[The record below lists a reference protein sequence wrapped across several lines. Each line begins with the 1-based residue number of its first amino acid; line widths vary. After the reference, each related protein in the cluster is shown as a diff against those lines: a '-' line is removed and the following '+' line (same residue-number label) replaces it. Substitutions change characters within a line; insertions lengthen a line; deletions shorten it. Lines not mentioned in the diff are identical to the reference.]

1 MRTGPLVRRNANVS
15 RIAQAAPATFRVSTP
30 PRTLKQPPS
39 IAKFPFPIAAP
50 IQSSCPH
57 LECRLPINLRNFL
70 AEQLGAKLEAGDQT
84 IVDLAAS
91 ADEATLSRL
100 ARAIRRYS
108 TARAHEA
115 WADCAVSLARFA
127 GSGRNASRG
136 AVLCLKC
143 TTVEFGDNA
152 TEAHQAPACLPVNLE
167 AACATAEDGSTRSHQ
182 AIADRVQRLIEEF
195 RALRVAFGLP
205 HFELD
210 CYVSNRRLT
219 FTWRPLP

>member
-1 MRTGPLVRRNANVS
+1 MSRLSAPLRAFNHQLPSVS
-15 RIAQAAPATFRVSTP
+15 
-30 PRTLKQPPS
+30 
-39 IAKFPFPIAAP
+39 KFPVPAAST
-50 IQSSCPH
+50 ILDSSCPH

-70 AEQLGAKLEAGDQT
+70 PQQRGTAPGASGQT
-84 IVDLAAS
+84 IVDLAAN

-108 TARAHEA
+108 TARAREA
-115 WADCAVSLARFA
+115 WADCAVALTRFGG
-127 GSGRNASRG
+127 GSAAAPRRG
-136 AVLCLKC
+136 VLCLNC
-143 TTVEFGDNA
+143 ARIEFGEGA
-152 TEAHQAPACLPVNLE
+152 AEAHQAPTCLAVNLDTVC
-167 AACATAEDGSTRSHQ
+167 AAAGNAPGRSDE
-182 AIADRVQRLIEEF
+182 AIADRVQHLVEEF

>member
-1 MRTGPLVRRNANVS
+1 L
-15 RIAQAAPATFRVSTP
+15 
-30 PRTLKQPPS
+30 
-39 IAKFPFPIAAP
+39 
-50 IQSSCPH
+50 H

-70 AEQLGAKLEAGDQT
+70 AEQLGAALETGDQN
-84 IVDLAAS
+84 IADLAAN

-115 WADCAVSLARFA
+115 WADCAIALSRFSGA
-127 GSGRNASRG
+127 GAEASQR

-143 TTVEFGDNA
+143 TSVEFGDSA
-152 TEAHQAPACLPVNLE
+152 ADAHQAPACLVVNLD
-167 AACATAEDGSTRSHQ
+167 AACAAAMDTPERSDQ
-182 AIADRVQRLIEEF
+182 AIANCIQHLIEEF

-210 CYVSNRRLT
+210 CYVTNRRVT